1 MKKKIVVVTWT
12 GVHNYGTALQ
22 SYSLQYAIEKLGCDV
37 SVMDKIQFTSIAG
50 KIKREI
56 KRILHNIKEDRN
68 GKSYKMRIFHQTFQT
83 IVRPSSKRELR
94 KLVSETDV
102 FVSGSDQIWNTAHK
116 YDPMMFLDFAKDK
129 KRISYASSMGTGEIP
144 EIYRP
149 MIQEHLKYYGN
160 ISVREK
166 TAAILLSDLT
176 ERNDIE
182 TVLDPTFLL
191 DHNEW
196 HLFAKHSRMDVE
208 VPEKYILCYFVGN
221 NLYYKLQVTDVKE
234 KSGINNVVVVLLKGS
249 QPVDF
254 GQTVTVSNA
263 SPNDFV
269 RLIEN
274 AELVCTDSFHA
285 TAISINFSKPFVE
298 LLRFSDNSKTSQN
311 SRIYDLL
318 NHYGLSDRLY
328 NNSSSV
334 WLNPINYDGVNTI
347 LGLDREKSWAYLR
360 KSLEQ

>member
-1 MKKKIVVVTWT
+1 MKKKIVIVTWT
-12 GVHNYGTALQ
+12 GVHNYGTSLQ
-22 SYSLQYAIEKLGCDV
+22 SYSLQFAIKKLGYDV
-37 SVMDKIQFTSIAG
+37 SIMDKIQYTSIVG
-50 KIKREI
+50 KIKRLI
-56 KRILHNIKEDRN
+56 KGLLYNLKDN
-68 GKSYKMRIFHQTFQT
+68 PKGKSYKMRIFHQTFQT
-83 IVRPSSKRELR
+83 IVRPSSKRELQR
-94 KLVSETDV
+94 MVSKTDV
-102 FVSGSDQIWNTAHK
+102 FVSGSDQIWNTAHR

-149 MIQEHLKYYGN
+149 MIKEHLKYYSN

-166 TAAILLSDLT
+166 TAAKLLSDLT
-176 ERNDIE
+176 GRNDIV

-221 NLYYKLQVTDVKE
+221 NSYYKQQVTDVKE
-234 KSGINNVVVVLLKGS
+234 KSGINKVVVVLLKES

-254 GQTVTVSNA
+254 GQTVTVGNA

-311 SRIYDLL
+311 SRIYDMLS
-318 NHYGLSDRLY
+318 HYGLSDQLY

-347 LGLDREKSWAYLR
+347 LGSDREKSWAYLR
-360 KSLEQ
+360 ESLEQ